1 MEESNKSLQ
10 EENDQYQLTILQ
22 KRQKAIGMIF
32 LIVFTA
38 IAARLFWIQIVM
50 NESYLK
56 KAASQRQYEF
66 QTSINRGA
74 IFDRNMIPFTDRQ
87 LKKFIAITPYVT
99 DKEGT
104 AEVVSEASGLSKK
117 EILTRMQES
126 SGNIEIEARE
136 FSNDALAS
144 IEKGMVKG
152 VSVLEKKVRYTED
165 SLARH
170 VLGYI
175 GKSDLNG
182 VMGIEK
188 SMNRLLDQGGA
199 EKIVAIVDSHKSVI
213 PSLGF
218 RKIET
223 NGTGENYGVK
233 LTLDYHIQQI
243 AEEVLKKNKI
253 NGSAVVMD
261 IKNGEILAMA
271 SVPDFD
277 PNNVGSYLKNTQDE
291 LVNKAVTAYDFGSIF
306 KTVVAAAAIENHL
319 VDFDETFLCK
329 GEIEVNKSMIKC
341 STYSTH
347 ENRPLTFQE
356 AFALSC
362 NTTFIKVG
370 MRVGADKIL
379 EMAKRMGYSE
389 KQCSELLEEKA
400 GYIPTGKEDGI
411 GNISIGQGKIQ
422 VTPLQVTTMMA
433 AIANNGI
440 RNMPVIVDAVVD
452 NETGK
457 VVQTMSRSKPAM
469 ILSTETVKKL
479 QEMLRAVTVSGTA
492 KQANLDKFGGSSGK
506 TSTAE
511 TGIQNGTII
520 HGWFA
525 GYTPSDNPRY
535 AITVMVYNGRS
546 GAKSAAPI
554 FKEIA
559 YRIFTE
565 YKPVD

>member
-1 MEESNKSLQ
+1 MEESKKSLQ
-10 EENDQYQLTILQ
+10 EENEQQQLTILM
-22 KRQKAIGMIF
+22 KRQKALAILFLMVFLVIG
-32 LIVFTA
+32 
-38 IAARLFWIQIVM
+38 ARLFWIQVIM

-66 QTSINRGA
+66 QTSVNRGE

-87 LKKFIAITPYVT
+87 LKKFIAVTPYVT

-104 AEVVSEASGLSKK
+104 AALVSEASGLSEK
-117 EILTRMQES
+117 EILAMMKENE
-126 SGNIEIEARE
+126 GHFEIEARE
-136 FSNDALAS
+136 FSNDALTS

-152 VSVLEKKVRYTED
+152 VSVLEKKTRYTED

-170 VLGYI
+170 VIGYI

-223 NGTGENYGVK
+223 GDNSEKYGIK

-243 AEEVLKKNKI
+243 VEEVLKKNNI

-261 IKNGEILAMA
+261 IKNGDILAMA
-271 SVPDFD
+271 SSPDFD
-277 PNNVGSYLKNTQDE
+277 PNNVGNYLKSTQDE
-291 LVNKAVTAYDFGSIF
+291 LVNKAVSAYDFGSIF
-306 KTVVAAAAIENHL
+306 KTVVAAAAIENNL
-319 VDFDETFLCK
+319 IDLNETFQCE
-329 GEIEVNKSMIKC
+329 GEIEVNKSIIKC

-347 ENRPLTFQE
+347 EDRPLTFKE

-379 EMAKRMGYSE
+379 EMAHRMGYGE

-400 GYIPTGKEDGI
+400 GYIPTSKEDGI

-422 VTPLQVTTMMA
+422 VTPLQVTSMMA

-440 RNMPVIVDAVVD
+440 KNTPVIVDAVVD

-457 VVQTMSRSKPAM
+457 VVQTMSRSKPTM
-469 ILSTETVKKL
+469 ILSTDTVAKL

-492 KQANLDKFGGSSGK
+492 KQANLDEFGGSSGK
-506 TSTAE
+506 TSSAE
-511 TGIQNGTII
+511 TGIQSGTVV

-525 GYTPSDNPRY
+525 GYTPSDNPQY
-535 AITVMVYNGRS
+535 AITVMVYNGKS
-546 GAKSAAPI
+546 GGKSAAPV
-554 FKEIA
+554 FREIA

-565 YKPVD
+565 YKPVK

>member
-1 MEESNKSLQ
+1 MEESSKSFQ
-10 EENDQYQLTILQ
+10 EESEQHPVTIQ
-22 KRQKAIGMIF
+22 MKRQRAIGIIF
-32 LIVFTA
+32 AVVFMA
-38 IAARLFWIQIVM
+38 IAVRLFWIQIVM

-56 KAASQRQYEF
+56 KAANQRQYEF
-66 QTSINRGA
+66 QTSVNRGE

-87 LKKFIAITPYVT
+87 LKKYIAITPYVT

-104 AEVVSEASGLSKK
+104 AELVSEASGLTKK
-117 EILTRMQES
+117 EILNMIQEND
-126 SGNIEIEARE
+126 GNFEIEARE
-136 FSNDALAS
+136 FSNDALDS

-152 VSVLEKKVRYTED
+152 VSVLEKKTRYTED

-170 VLGYI
+170 VIGYI

-223 NGTGENYGVK
+223 TDGSKNYGIK

-243 AEEVLKKNKI
+243 VEEVLKKSNI

-261 IKNGEILAMA
+261 VKNGDILAMA
-271 SVPDFD
+271 SSPDFD
-277 PNNVGSYLKNTQDE
+277 PNNVGNYLKSTQDE
-291 LVNKAVTAYDFGSIF
+291 LMNKAITAYDFGSIF
-306 KTVVAAAAIENHL
+306 KTVVAAAAIENNL
-319 VDFDETFLCK
+319 VDLNETFQCE
-329 GEIEVNKSMIKC
+329 GEIEVNNSIMKC

-347 ENRPLTFQE
+347 EDRPLTFKE

-370 MRVGADKIL
+370 MRVGAEKIL
-379 EMAKRMGYSE
+379 EMAKRMGYGE

-400 GYIPTGKEDGI
+400 GYIPTSKEDGI

-433 AIANNGI
+433 AIANNGV
-440 RNMPVIVDAVVD
+440 RNAPAIVDAVVD

-457 VVQTMSRSKPAM
+457 VVQTMSRAKPTM
-469 ILSTETVKKL
+469 ILGTETVKKL
-479 QEMLRAVTVSGTA
+479 QEMLRAVTVTGTA
-492 KQANLDKFGGSSGK
+492 KQANLDEFGGSSGK
-506 TSTAE
+506 TSSAE
-511 TGIQNGTII
+511 TGIQSGSIV

-525 GYTPSDNPRY
+525 GYTPSDNPQY
-535 AITVMVYNGRS
+535 AITVMVYNGKS
-546 GAKSAAPI
+546 GGKSAAPL

-565 YKPVD
+565 YKPVK